1 MEDKDNIH
9 RIEEHEH
16 RIRELEVNDADKE
29 MRLRNIEKGYAHL
42 ETTILQENR
51 DTRQFFQSTM
61 DKQWDL
67 IKSMGALNDKE
78 KERQHEIK
86 KTKLERHTEMFLKIG
101 GAGGILY
108 LFIQSIFDIVS
119 RFM

>member
-1 MEDKDNIH
+1 MEDKDNIYK
-9 RIEEHEH
+9 IKDHEY
-16 RIRELEVNDADKE
+16 RIRILEESDADKE
-29 MRLRNIEKGYAHL
+29 MRLRNIEKSYAHL

-51 DTRQFFQSTM
+51 DTRHFFQSTM

-67 IKSMGALNDKE
+67 IKSMGALNEKE

-86 KTKLERHTEMFLKIG
+86 KTKLERHTELFLKLG

-108 LFIQSIFDIVS
+108 LIIQSLFTLLS
-119 RFM
+119 K